1 MEMLKLIKLEYKK
14 NNISKYVRN
23 AILMSGI
30 ILIFLFAFVYL
41 GIANDPDTGVPD
53 AAVGAT
59 GVTVNVELITGIAY
73 MIFATVMHSSFTISS
88 YKNHTMNLMFS
99 YPIKRQLIV
108 VAQMVAVWIFN
119 VVAIVLTKLLV
130 YTVIL
135 FGSKFLNPAFTIDF
149 NLLSVDFYFILLLK
163 SIMTISISLIA
174 LFIGL
179 IVKSS
184 KAAIVASFLL
194 VVLMQGNIGGVTLAN
209 NVLLPVILTV
219 ISFIFAY
226 LSVQNIEVKDI

>member
-1 MEMLKLIKLEYKK
+1 
-14 NNISKYVRN
+14 
-23 AILMSGI
+23 
-30 ILIFLFAFVYL
+30 
-41 GIANDPDTGVPD
+41 
-53 AAVGAT
+53 
-59 GVTVNVELITGIAY
+59 

-99 YPIKRQLIV
+99 YPIKRQLIIA
-108 VAQMVAVWIFN
+108 AQMVAVWIFN

>member
-1 MEMLKLIKLEYKK
+1 
-14 NNISKYVRN
+14 
-23 AILMSGI
+23 
-30 ILIFLFAFVYL
+30 
-41 GIANDPDTGVPD
+41 
-53 AAVGAT
+53 
-59 GVTVNVELITGIAY
+59 
-73 MIFATVMHSSFTISS
+73 
-88 YKNHTMNLMFS
+88 
-99 YPIKRQLIV
+99 
-108 VAQMVAVWIFN
+108 
-119 VVAIVLTKLLV
+119 
-130 YTVIL
+130 
-135 FGSKFLNPAFTIDF
+135 
-149 NLLSVDFYFILLLK
+149 
-163 SIMTISISLIA
+163 MTISISLIA

>member
-1 MEMLKLIKLEYKK
+1 MRRI
-14 NNISKYVRN
+14 R
-23 AILMSGI
+23 
-30 ILIFLFAFVYL
+30 
-41 GIANDPDTGVPD
+41 
-53 AAVGAT
+53 
-59 GVTVNVELITGIAY
+59 
-73 MIFATVMHSSFTISS
+73 
-88 YKNHTMNLMFS
+88 
-99 YPIKRQLIV
+99 
-108 VAQMVAVWIFN
+108 
-119 VVAIVLTKLLV
+119 
-130 YTVIL
+130 
-135 FGSKFLNPAFTIDF
+135 FTIDF

>member
-1 MEMLKLIKLEYKK
+1 
-14 NNISKYVRN
+14 
-23 AILMSGI
+23 
-30 ILIFLFAFVYL
+30 
-41 GIANDPDTGVPD
+41 
-53 AAVGAT
+53 
-59 GVTVNVELITGIAY
+59 
-73 MIFATVMHSSFTISS
+73 
-88 YKNHTMNLMFS
+88 MNLMFS

-108 VAQMVAVWIFN
+108 IAQMTAVWIFN

-135 FGSKFLNPAFTIDF
+135 FGSKFLTPAFTIDF
-149 NLLSVDFYFILLLK
+149 NLLSIDFYLILLFK

-179 IVKSS
+179 IAKSS

-194 VVLMQGNIGGVTLAN
+194 VILTQGNIGGVTLAN
-209 NVLLPVILTV
+209 NVFLPVILTV
-219 ISFIFAY
+219 ISFVFAY

>member
-1 MEMLKLIKLEYKK
+1 MLKLIKLEYKK
-14 NNISKYVRN
+14 NNISKYIRN
-23 AILMSGI
+23 AIFMSGI

-59 GVTVNVELITGIAY
+59 G
-73 MIFATVMHSSFTISS
+73 
-88 YKNHTMNLMFS
+88 
-99 YPIKRQLIV
+99 
-108 VAQMVAVWIFN
+108 
-119 VVAIVLTKLLV
+119 
-130 YTVIL
+130 
-135 FGSKFLNPAFTIDF
+135 
-149 NLLSVDFYFILLLK
+149 
-163 SIMTISISLIA
+163 
-174 LFIGL
+174 
-179 IVKSS
+179 
-184 KAAIVASFLL
+184 VASFLL